1 MIVVY
6 HSVDVISY
14 AAKYYN
20 MCFCSEINRSI
31 FFFFLFFN
39 TGVLR
44 IIMTE
49 LIIMSATDI
58 FKVKE
63 LVEIASIVTTRKGI
77 FFFLIY
83 VFRDPLNQK
92 TVF

>member
-1 MIVVY
+1 
-6 HSVDVISY
+6 
-14 AAKYYN
+14 
-20 MCFCSEINRSI
+20 
-31 FFFFLFFN
+31 
-39 TGVLR
+39 
-44 IIMTE
+44 MTE